1 MLTQT
6 SHWKEQAL
14 FSLTGCLHKHIQ
26 AKHTSLTYR
35 IDHIAVG
42 LSYIAYYCC
51 HDTLVSIVIANS
63 STHVQLVILHTC
75 CILIYIYLLI
85 VIGLYMLLKSISSI
99 VGDIILGNC
108 NVVTS

>member
-75 CILIYIYLLI
+75 YILIYVLINSYWFIYANKI
-85 VIGLYMLLKSISSI
+85 
-99 VGDIILGNC
+99 
-108 NVVTS
+108 